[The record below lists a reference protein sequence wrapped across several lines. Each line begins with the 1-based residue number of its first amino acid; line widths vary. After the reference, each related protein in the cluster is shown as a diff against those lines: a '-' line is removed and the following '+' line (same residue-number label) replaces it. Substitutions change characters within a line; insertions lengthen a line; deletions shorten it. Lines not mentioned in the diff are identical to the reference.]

1 VLVSGWDC
9 RYVSGFIIVCADVR
23 LVVVDM
29 TQIFT
34 QITLLTCG
42 YTFWSA
48 PKGRRE
54 ADRHNLSDN
63 FVTST
68 IFPFPPSTPFF
79 PPTFVLTLYN
89 MFHFFFI
96 FIFFL
101 LFFKSFIYI
110 FYFCI
115 PPSTPCFPP
124 INSFIFCFSYR
135 GHLYESLIN
144 LNIHDYTGENLKVML
159 KPLIVINH

>member
-96 FIFFL
+96 YIFFFYFYFYLLYIYFIFASHHPPLVFRLLIL
-101 LFFKSFIYI
+101 LFFVFRIGV
-110 FYFCI
+110 
-115 PPSTPCFPP
+115 T
-124 INSFIFCFSYR
+124 
-135 GHLYESLIN
+135 
-144 LNIHDYTGENLKVML
+144 YTRV
-159 KPLIVINH
+159 